1 MHLIIAERSR
11 IARFVGGSGA
21 GAALGPGVQVKTIEM
36 DWLGEDDGNEYI
48 FGAMG

>member
-1 MHLIIAERSR
+1 MYLIIAERCR

-36 DWLGEDDGNEYI
+36 DWLGEDDGNECM
-48 FGAMG
+48 FGAMS